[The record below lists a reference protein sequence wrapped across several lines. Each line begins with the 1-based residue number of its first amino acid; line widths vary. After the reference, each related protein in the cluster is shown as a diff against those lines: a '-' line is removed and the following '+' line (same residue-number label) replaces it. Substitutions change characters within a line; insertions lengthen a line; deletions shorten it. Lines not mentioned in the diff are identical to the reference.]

1 MTCSVIHFTVID
13 LTVTL
18 IMGNYFPT
26 PEKVIQDRRESL
38 KDKKKQQGNTQ
49 KRKYQDFLDIV
60 LSSQVNISNF

>member
-1 MTCSVIHFTVID
+1 
-13 LTVTL
+13 
-18 IMGNYFPT
+18 MGNYFPT

-60 LSSQVNISNF
+60 LSSQVNISNFWAFACIWWIVCVGG